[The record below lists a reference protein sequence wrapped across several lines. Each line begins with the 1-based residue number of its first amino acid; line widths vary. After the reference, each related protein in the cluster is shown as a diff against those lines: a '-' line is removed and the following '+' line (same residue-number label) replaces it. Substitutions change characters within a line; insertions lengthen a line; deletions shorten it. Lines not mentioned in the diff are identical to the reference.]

1 MLRTAAE
8 PTLLHR
14 SIRIRGSPVK
24 GLIVIKARLE
34 RSEAMQ
40 TKIRKGVIPAAGVGT
55 RFLPATKAI
64 PKELLPI
71 VDRPSIQYI
80 VEEAVVSGIE
90 QVILITAQGK
100 GAVEEHFA
108 VSAGLEELLKK
119 QKKED
124 LLQMVK
130 GLSEMVKII
139 AVRQNEPKG
148 LGHAVLCA
156 REAVGEEPFAVLLPD
171 DLVDADPPCLAQMV
185 EVARQKGGGVIALMR
200 VPESKTYL
208 YGIIRGEQVDKRI
221 YRIEE
226 MVEKPAP
233 EQAPSNLAVIGRYL
247 LPPEIFPILEKT
259 PTGKGG
265 EIQLTDALQTLA
277 SNIPLYGYEFRGN
290 RYDAGDKLGYLQA
303 NIAYALKRPEMAVS
317 LKEFI
322 KKII

>member
-1 MLRTAAE
+1 
-8 PTLLHR
+8 
-14 SIRIRGSPVK
+14 
-24 GLIVIKARLE
+24 
-34 RSEAMQ
+34 MQ

-55 RFLPATKAI
+55 RFLPATKAV

-71 VDRPSIQYI
+71 VDKPTIQYI
-80 VEEAVVSGIE
+80 VEEAAASGIE

-108 VSAGLEELLKK
+108 VSAELEAILKR

-130 GLSEMVKII
+130 ELSEMVRMV
-139 AVRQNEPKG
+139 AVRQHEPRG
-148 LGHAVLCA
+148 LGHAVFCA
-156 REAVGEEPFAVLLPD
+156 REAVGDESFAILLGD
-171 DLVDADPPCLAQMV
+171 DLVDAEPPCLAQMV
-185 EVARQKGGGVIALMR
+185 EISRQKGGAVIALLR
-200 VPESKTYL
+200 VPATETHL
-208 YGIIRGEQVDKRI
+208 YGIIRGEQVDERI

-226 MVEKPAP
+226 LVEKPSSD
-233 EQAPSNLAVIGRYL
+233 QAPSNLAVIGRYL

-259 PTGKGG
+259 PPGKGG

-277 SNIPLYGYEFRGN
+277 RRMPVYGYEFTGD
-290 RYDAGDKLGYLQA
+290 RYDAGDKFGSLQA
-303 NIAYALKRPEMAVS
+303 NIAFALKRPEMAER